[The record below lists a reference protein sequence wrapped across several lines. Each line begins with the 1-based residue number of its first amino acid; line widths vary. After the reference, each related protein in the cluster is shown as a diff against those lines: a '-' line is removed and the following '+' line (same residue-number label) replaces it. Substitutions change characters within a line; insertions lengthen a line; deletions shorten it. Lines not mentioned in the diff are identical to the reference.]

1 MNDYKDKL
9 KEIKEESNF
18 ETLKLQEIETL
29 NQEKKESISKYE
41 ILNFYSF
48 IIILY
53 ILDYYHIILILLSL
67 NYLIINSFNYEAW
80 LKKARK

>member
-29 NQEKKESISKYE
+29 KEEKKESIPKYE
-41 ILNFYSF
+41 ILNF
-48 IIILY
+48 
-53 ILDYYHIILILLSL
+53 
-67 NYLIINSFNYEAW
+67 
-80 LKKARK
+80 

>member
-41 ILNFYSF
+41 IFNF
-48 IIILY
+48 
-53 ILDYYHIILILLSL
+53 
-67 NYLIINSFNYEAW
+67 
-80 LKKARK
+80 

>member
-9 KEIKEESNF
+9 KEIQEESNF

-41 ILNFYSF
+41 IFNF
-48 IIILY
+48 
-53 ILDYYHIILILLSL
+53 
-67 NYLIINSFNYEAW
+67 
-80 LKKARK
+80 

>member
-29 NQEKKESISKYE
+29 KEEKKESIRKYE
-41 ILNFYSF
+41 ILNF
-48 IIILY
+48 
-53 ILDYYHIILILLSL
+53 
-67 NYLIINSFNYEAW
+67 
-80 LKKARK
+80 

>member
-41 ILNFYSF
+41 ILNF
-48 IIILY
+48 
-53 ILDYYHIILILLSL
+53 
-67 NYLIINSFNYEAW
+67 
-80 LKKARK
+80 